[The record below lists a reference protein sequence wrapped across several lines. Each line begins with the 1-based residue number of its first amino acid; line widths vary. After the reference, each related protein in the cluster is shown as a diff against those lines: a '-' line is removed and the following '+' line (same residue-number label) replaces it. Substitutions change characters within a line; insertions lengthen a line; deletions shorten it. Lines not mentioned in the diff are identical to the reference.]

1 MKRTIQI
8 IILCLFIVN
17 LANSYAVPENE
28 YDYAGVFDRVIRSKF
43 DIQTNRRLDLYGVNP
58 YNVYKVVQEG
68 NFIFLIGDEN
78 GVFMKAEGIHYYKAP
93 SNPEFEECLRLVAR
107 MYQKDVEIPY
117 TFPVVIQFQNCGGVA
132 FYTGGGSQTKG
143 IQEGKPSTW
152 AGMIIDVDIKK
163 NENVH
168 YTLKEG
174 ESYRGLYL
182 AEVIAHE
189 IFHCVF
195 WNEWQREYRVYPYS
209 WVSDEHYEYEPGHY
223 RDYSDDLG
231 LVTHFYCGANAMLA
245 NAGKP
250 IQIYTGHFSNA
261 FSNTDDKFF
270 AFSDRVHKAVNHLGK
285 ISLGIM
291 KDVGFKLKPGVD
303 IRCDKYTGY
312 LFDETE
318 QIWAHVSLGDTLKT
332 VEKWFDNGEWFYTW
346 KEYSSATSNETI
358 KNDNHLDIRAGNGKI
373 LIWNNG
379 KRSEIYIYS
388 IWGTLIDRQ
397 DIGTGSTEIEIGSPG
412 IYIVKS
418 GNYSKK
424 VLCL

>member
-17 LANSYAVPENE
+17 IANSYAVPENE

-58 YNVYKVVQEG
+58 YNIYKVVQEG
-68 NFIFLIGDEN
+68 NFIFFIGDEN
-78 GVFMKAEGIHYYKAP
+78 GVFMKSKDKDRFYKAP
-93 SNPEFEECLRLVAR
+93 NDPRFEECLRLVAR

-117 TFPVVIQFQNCGGVA
+117 TFPVFIQFKNCGGIAYCYSGRLNGV
-132 FYTGGGSQTKG
+132 
-143 IQEGKPSTW
+143 QEGKPSTW
-152 AGMIIDVDIKK
+152 AGMVIDVDIKK

-189 IFHCVF
+189 IFHSVF

-270 AFSDRVHKAVNHLGK
+270 AFSDRVNKAVNHLGK

-346 KEYSSATSNETI
+346 KEYSSVTSNETI

>member
-1 MKRTIQI
+1 MKQTIQI
-8 IILCLFIVN
+8 ILLCLFITN
-17 LANSYAVPENE
+17 IANSHATSEHE
-28 YDYAGVFDRVIRSKF
+28 YDYADVFDRVIRSKF
-43 DIQTNRRLDLYGVNP
+43 NIQTNRRLDLYGVNP

-78 GVFMKAEGIHYYKAP
+78 GVFMKAEGIRYYKAP

-117 TFPVVIQFQNCGGVA
+117 TFPVVIQFQNCKGVA
-132 FYTGGGSQTKG
+132 SFTT
-143 IQEGKPSTW
+143 EGLEGVQDGKSSTW
-152 AGMIIDVDIKK
+152 AGMMINVDIEKDW
-163 NENVH
+163 NVH

-174 ESYRGLYL
+174 ESYREEDLYL
-182 AEVIAHE
+182 TEVIAHE
-189 IFHCVF
+189 IFHSVF
-195 WNEWQREYRVYPYS
+195 WNAGERKYQVYPYS
-209 WVSDEHYEYEPGHY
+209 WVSDDIYEYAPGHY

-245 NAGKP
+245 NDGKP
-250 IQIYTGHFSNA
+250 IQIYAGHFSNA

-270 AFSDRVHKAVNHLGK
+270 AFNERVHKAVNHLGK

-291 KDVGFKLKPGVD
+291 KDVGFKLKSGVD
-303 IRCDKYTGY
+303 IRCNKYTGY

-332 VEKWFDNGEWFYTW
+332 VEKWFDNGKWSYTW
-346 KEYSSATSNETI
+346 KEYSSSTSNETI
-358 KNDNHLDIRAGNGKI
+358 KNDNHLDIRTGNGKI

-379 KRSEIYIYS
+379 KQSEIYIYS
-388 IWGTLIDRQ
+388 IWGTLVDRQ
-397 DIGTGSTEIEIGSPG
+397 DIATGSTEIEIGSPG